1 MENLADNRIRL
12 GHKVTISAGGSR
24 TLPGFCR
31 HDWVVRA
38 WERDVG
44 KVRLFGFG
52 LVGDPLRCLAAN
64 IREDALKIPVFQARP
79 RPVELKGFLDM
90 GVGDADGFV
99 ILDVDIRREVR
110 RIHAKPGVKSALSW
124 AILNGLCEV
133 DIAQSLSNGYRR
145 FAIFCLPGEAEVPLT
160 KTSRCIA
167 VTAKQKWDVE
177 AVALK
182 SGCSPWCDDALFED
196 AAPRIASGE
205 EAIACWRANGCGRVG
220 IGCPDATGGKL
231 VDVRRRDF
239 GCRVVAG
246 DVAVAQVIREDD
258 NDVWSVRSHVSGVH
272 RMEGGFL

>member
-1 MENLADNRIRL
+1 M
-12 GHKVTISAGGSR
+12 
-24 TLPGFCR
+24 
-31 HDWVVRA
+31 RA

-52 LVGDPLRCLAAN
+52 LVCDPLRCLTAN
-64 IREDALKIPVFQARP
+64 IREDTLEVPVFQARP
-79 RPVELKGFLDM
+79 GTVELEGFLDM
-90 GVGDADGFV
+90 CVRDADGFV

-110 RIHAKPGVKSALSW
+110 CIHAKPGVKSALGW
-124 AILNGLCEV
+124 AIFNGLCEV
-133 DIAQSLSNGYRR
+133 DIAQSLANGYWGI
-145 FAIFCLPGEAEVPLT
+145 AIFCLPSEAEVPLT
-160 KTSRCIA
+160 KTSRGVA
-167 VTAKQKWDVE
+167 VAAEQEWDIE

-182 SGCSPWCDDALFED
+182 SGCSPWCNDALFED